1 MASKASDPQAT
12 VNALVAD
19 LDEAA
24 GEWSCVSKK
33 KGRAKH
39 LGELKA
45 QSPCISSGG
54 AAESTVAGRSV
65 ALCNQ
70 QPALTASKEGAAGGG
85 YAMGGL
91 VNPPW
96 RRAQAETLPP
106 SPKLVEG
113 SAQIEEQPPPASATD
128 RWAALDRTVRRLERT
143 PPPPPSSRIVGGSTP
158 IKQQPPLAPPWLKP
172 KQRSN
177 SDQSDHLASTLDHA
191 GSSQSAEVVEGI
203 SSIKD
208 RPLSHPSTDRW
219 AALAPAVR
227 WPESDTGYQRSKN
240 KYSPKHVPAASP
252 KFKPAV
258 SPQFQPADAP
268 NLPPTDDNL
277 DKPRRARDDVND
289 EIVWVIGLSN
299 CMFTRKDFNNRSIQL
314 LHAIHQKAGQDGR
327 SKVHEALDLVFAMTT
342 TRSRD
347 TITHW
352 GGYVSKLL
360 KKFFEDLSEE
370 VQAQRMA
377 SPENNEHASETQ
389 PSEKLG
395 TSMGARSPLST
406 IGVPSSTD
414 LKC

>member
-1 MASKASDPQAT
+1 M
-12 VNALVAD
+12 NALDAD
-19 LDEAA
+19 SDEAA

-33 KGRAKH
+33 KGRTKH

-45 QSPCISSGG
+45 QSPCISSGS
-54 AAESTVAGRSV
+54 AAESAVAGRSV

-70 QPALTASKEGAAGGG
+70 QPALTASKKGAAGGG

-96 RRAQAETLPP
+96 RRAQAETSPP

-143 PPPPPSSRIVGGSTP
+143 PTPPPSSRIVGGSTP
-158 IKQQPPLAPPWLKP
+158 IKQPPPLAPPWLKP

-177 SDQSDHLASTLDHA
+177 SDQSNHSASTLDHP
-191 GSSQSAEVVEGI
+191 GSSPSAEVVEGI

-208 RPLSHPSTDRW
+208 RSLSHPSTDRW
-219 AALAPAVR
+219 AALDPAVR

-268 NLPPTDDNL
+268 NLPPTDGNL
-277 DKPRRARDDVND
+277 DKPRRAKDDVND
-289 EIVWVIGLSN
+289 EIKWVLDLPE
-299 CMFTRKDFNNRSIQL
+299 CMLKRRDFSAFSIQL
-314 LHAIHQKAGQDGR
+314 LHAIHQKGGR
-327 SKVHEALDLVFAMTT
+327 SKVHEALDLVFALTT

-347 TITHW
+347 AIKHW
-352 GGYVSKLL
+352 DGYVFQLL
-360 KKFFEDLSEE
+360 KKFFADLNEE
-370 VQAQRMA
+370 VQAQRTA
-377 SPENNEHASETQ
+377 LLENNEHASETQ

-395 TSMGARSPLST
+395 TPMGARSPLST